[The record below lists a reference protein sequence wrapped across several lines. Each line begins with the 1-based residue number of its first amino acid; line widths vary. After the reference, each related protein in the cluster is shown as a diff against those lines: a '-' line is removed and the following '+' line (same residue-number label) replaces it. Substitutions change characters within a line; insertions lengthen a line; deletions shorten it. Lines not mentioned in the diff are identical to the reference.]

1 MGCTHQ
7 NQIHELWLTTLKCY
21 LIAPLTGVR
30 GSNSVSIML
39 LQIQR
44 TSLTF
49 VQLRIGSLLI
59 QGQHDVWSNFGLC
72 FEIGLD
78 LTLGKAWG
86 LGLCLE
92 KFYCRQVGGR
102 MNTRTL
108 QAYAIRWFN
117 SCKWTFEIHEVQ
129 KY

>member
-1 MGCTHQ
+1 MYTSKPNSWAVIDNIKVLSDCSFNWSPWFKFCFNNVVT
-7 NQIHELWLTTLKCY
+7 NPENFLNFCAAENWLPSYTGPTRCMEQFW
-21 LIAPLTGVR
+21 PL
-30 GSNSVSIML
+30 S
-39 LQIQR
+39 
-44 TSLTF
+44 
-49 VQLRIGSLLI
+49 
-59 QGQHDVWSNFGLC
+59 